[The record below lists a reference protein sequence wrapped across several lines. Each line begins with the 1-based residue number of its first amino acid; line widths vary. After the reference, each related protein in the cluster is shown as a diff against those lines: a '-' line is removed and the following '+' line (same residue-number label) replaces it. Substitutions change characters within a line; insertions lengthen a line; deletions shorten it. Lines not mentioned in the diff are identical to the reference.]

1 MIDDSASQNAIWP
14 LPVFY
19 FKVVI
24 EDVATLS
31 FREVAGL
38 DVENNPI
45 VYRGGDNP
53 NYSKISMPGMNRYSK
68 IILKKG
74 SCKSDDNIWNWINEI
89 KLNNIKRRAVTIS
102 LLDEEGAPTMV
113 WKVNN
118 AWISKIAGV
127 DFDGNELAIEVL
139 ELSHEGITIENN

>member
-74 SCKSDDNIWNWINEI
+74 ICKSDDNIWNWINEF
-89 KLNNIKRRAVTIS
+89 KLNTNKRRKVTIS

>member
-1 MIDDSASQNAIWP
+1 MTDGGASKNAEWP

-19 FKVVI
+19 FKVEI

-74 SCKSDDNIWNWINEI
+74 SCKSDDNFWNWINEI

-102 LLDEEGAPTMV
+102 LLDEEGTPTLV
-113 WKVNN
+113 WKVVN
-118 AWISKIAGV
+118 AWPSKIAGV
-127 DFDGNELAIEVL
+127 DFNGNELAIETL

>member
-1 MIDDSASQNAIWP
+1 MTDDGASKNAVWP

-19 FKVVI
+19 FKVEI

-31 FREVAGL
+31 FKEVAGL

-74 SCKSDDNIWNWINEI
+74 ICKSDDNFWNWINEI

-102 LLDEEGAPTMV
+102 LLDEEGTPTLV
-113 WKVNN
+113 WKVVN
-118 AWISKIAGV
+118 AWPSKIAGV
-127 DFDGNELAIEVL
+127 DFNGNELAIETL

>member
-31 FREVAGL
+31 FRGVAGL

>member
-1 MIDDSASQNAIWP
+1 MADNGLSQNAVWP

-31 FREVAGL
+31 FKEVSGL
-38 DVENNPI
+38 DVENNPL
-45 VYRGGDNP
+45 VYRGGGSP
-53 NYSKISMPGMNRYSK
+53 NYSKISTPGINNYSK

-74 SCKSDDNIWNWINEI
+74 SCKSDDIIWNWINEF
-89 KLNNIKRRAVTIS
+89 KLNTNKRRKVTIS
-102 LLDEEGAPTMV
+102 LLDEEGTPTMV
-113 WKVNN
+113 WKVYN
-118 AWISKIAGV
+118 AWASKIAGV
-127 DFDGNELAIEVL
+127 DFDGKELAIEVL

>member
-1 MIDDSASQNAIWP
+1 MADNGLSQNAVWP

-31 FREVAGL
+31 FKEVSGL

-74 SCKSDDNIWNWINEI
+74 ICKSDDNFWNWINEI

-102 LLDEEGAPTMV
+102 LLDEEGTPTLV
-113 WKVNN
+113 WKVVN
-118 AWISKIAGV
+118 AWPSKIAGV
-127 DFDGNELAIEVL
+127 DFNGNELAIETL

>member
-1 MIDDSASQNAIWP
+1 MADNGLSQNAVWP

-31 FREVAGL
+31 FKEVSGL
-38 DVENNPI
+38 DVENNPL
-45 VYRGGDNP
+45 VYRGGGSP
-53 NYSKISMPGMNRYSK
+53 NYSKISAPGMNNYSK
-68 IILKKG
+68 LILKKG
-74 SCKSDDNIWNWINEI
+74 SCKSDDNIWNWINEF
-89 KLNNIKRRAVTIS
+89 KLNTNKRRKVTIS

-118 AWISKIAGV
+118 AWASKIAGV
-127 DFDGNELAIEVL
+127 DFDGKELAIEVL
-139 ELSHEGITIENN
+139 ELSHEGVTIENN